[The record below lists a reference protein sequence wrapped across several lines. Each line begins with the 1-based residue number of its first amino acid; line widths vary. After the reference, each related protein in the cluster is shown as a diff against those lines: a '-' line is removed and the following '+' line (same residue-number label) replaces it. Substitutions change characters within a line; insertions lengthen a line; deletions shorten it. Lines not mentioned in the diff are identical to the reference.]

1 MTLLLQGVI
10 ADGVDVDVAAGV
22 EVATKNLVAC
32 ESDSVDLKFS
42 RSSLLSISHRLF
54 SPAFHL
60 SNTLLRFHAI
70 IQSQMSILACCNQA
84 GHGDG
89 GC

>member
-22 EVATKNLVAC
+22 EVAANLVAC

-60 SNTLLRFHAI
+60 SNTPLRFYAI